1 MKQWYISTR
10 MPNHCY
16 NYLEAPDGDLSLIAD
31 YFSTEK
37 RSYSDLPDVFLD
49 FQKIVPMP
57 KELKGTTSPSDG
69 PNWYDWWVSNWGTK
83 WNSYDGNVTDD
94 GISFNTAWAPPTPV
108 IVALAKQIDK
118 PLRMIYDESGMDFC
132 GEVLAYPDGNF
143 IDNCYSP
150 RSEAPDHLRDDLM
163 IDEEE
168 ELDNE

>member
-1 MKQWYISTR
+1 

-37 RSYSDLPDVFLD
+37 REYSDLPDVFLD

-57 KELKGTTSPSDG
+57 KELEGTTSPSDG
-69 PNWYDWWVSNWGTK
+69 PNWYDWSVENWGTK

-132 GEVLAYPDGNF
+132 GEVLAYPDGTVE
-143 IDNCYSP
+143 DNCYSP